1 VLDTLV
7 GARLAGEGVL
17 EIAIASKLAPTVVV
31 QGYWPLSLNS
41 DGRDISSARPV
52 FELA

>member
-1 VLDTLV
+1 VV
-7 GARLAGEGVL
+7 G
-17 EIAIASKLAPTVVV
+17 
-31 QGYWPLSLNS
+31 GYWPLSLNS